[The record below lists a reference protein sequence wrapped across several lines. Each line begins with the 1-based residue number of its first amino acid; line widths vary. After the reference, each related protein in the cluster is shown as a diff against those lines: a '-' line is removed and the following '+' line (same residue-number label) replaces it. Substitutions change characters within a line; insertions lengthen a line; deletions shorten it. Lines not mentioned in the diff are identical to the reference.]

1 MRGALLTLL
10 ALGLLAPG
18 AMGAT
23 AEQREA
29 SFPMADGFDDR
40 MTIVSGAMELRAPAV
55 RESAAFFRPSGVE
68 VLGLTKV
75 CWQAVADV
83 PRQCADGVLKVVV
96 PDGISFGFNSPHGY
110 AVAIDAD
117 HALATFV
124 DLGRAPGF
132 DRSLQVGPSVIASL
146 VGSSISFG
154 TVPALTESQP
164 GGMTLLEDS
173 GSLEIR
179 TAAGLLVHRLRPGD
193 PPLTIQGTPRLA
205 APFEAS
211 VVVVPFADGA
221 SARFRPAREADA
233 REGLSDARLALLDQ
247 VLGNVNILG
256 ADAKKAPLAI
266 VARAGDILSEVF
278 NGAFLRTSLSDDP
291 NGLGD
296 VAFAKFDELT
306 VSDGVG
312 RSLDFDGS
320 YTLVVGD
327 LGPSLN
333 GSAVSGDSDS
343 LRWWVGIFLLV
354 AVGVVAAWLW
364 LRDGP
369 VPRVEP
375 GPTVWVAR
383 AATAAGVLL
392 TFLVWDWQ
400 LNQVLGSSILTTRAG
415 DAGLGL
421 IVLVELA
428 SLALAGLLI
437 GVPVFLTVR
446 YGLALAKQP
455 RYVTLAGTA
464 AVFFTVA
471 FGVLLLPALV
481 SFLVGL
487 AG

>member
-1 MRGALLTLL
+1 MRGALIALL

-18 AMGAT
+18 VLGAT
-23 AEQREA
+23 AEHREA
-29 SFPMADGFDDR
+29 TFPMANGFDDR
-40 MTIVSGAMELRAPAV
+40 MTVVSGAMDLHAPAV
-55 RESAAFFRPSGVE
+55 RESAAFFRSSGAE
-68 VLGLTKV
+68 ILGLTKA

-83 PRQCADGVLKVVV
+83 PAQCADGVLKVVV
-96 PDGISFGFNSPHGY
+96 PKGTSFGFNSPHGY
-110 AVAIDAD
+110 AVDVHAD

-124 DLGRAPGF
+124 DLGDAAGF
-132 DRSLQVGPSVIASL
+132 DPSLQVGPSVIASL
-146 VGSSISFG
+146 VGSRISFG
-154 TVPALTESQP
+154 TVPDLTEAEP
-164 GGMTLLEDS
+164 GGLTLLEDT

-179 TAAGLLVHRLRPGD
+179 SAAGILVHKLRGGD
-193 PPLTIQGTPRLA
+193 PPMTVQGTPRLA
-205 APFEAS
+205 APFETS
-211 VVVVPFADGA
+211 VAVVPFADGA
-221 SARFRPAREADA
+221 SATFRPAREADA

-266 VARAGDILSEVF
+266 VARAGEILSEVF
-278 NGAFLRTSLSDDP
+278 NGAFMRTSLADNP
-291 NGLGD
+291 RGLGD

-312 RSLDFDGS
+312 RALDFEGS

-327 LGPSLN
+327 LGPSMN
-333 GSAVSGDSDS
+333 GSKVSGDSDS

-375 GPTVWVAR
+375 GPSVWVAR
-383 AATAAGVLL
+383 IATAVGVLI

-400 LNQVLGSSILTTRAG
+400 LNEVLGSSLLTTRAG
-415 DAGLGL
+415 GAALGL

-437 GVPVFLTVR
+437 GVPVFLSVR

-455 RYVTLAGTA
+455 RYVSLAGTA